1 MTTRE
6 RKDATMQV
14 GDKIIID
21 YGSDRN
27 GRHWWKVRGSETMHG
42 PFATKAEAV
51 RDSLDIRPA
60 VRSNRGRGRSH
71 SRQAANGDAAMST
84 KACFTP

>member
-6 RKDATMQV
+6 RKDATIQV

-21 YGSDRN
+21 YGSDRD

-51 RDSLDIRPA
+51 RDSEVSTFGPQCEVIE
-60 VRSNRGRGRSH
+60 G
-71 SRQAANGDAAMST
+71 GDARILDKPPTAT
-84 KACFTP
+84 RQ